1 MARILLALVVLVLAG
16 LIGGAAFLGTR
27 DLPPPLERVEKPIP
41 NDRFP
46 R

>member
-1 MARILLALVVLVLAG
+1 MTRVLLALGVLVLAV

-27 DLPPPLERVEKPIP
+27 DLPPPLERIEKPIP
-41 NDRFP
+41 NDRFA